1 LATAWNFYNV
11 KRFYN
16 TKECYTVRECY
27 NVNFATAGNFYNARR
42 FYTAKEGYIVTAD
55 ITRVSSHFIETRPR
69 LFSRGGGGSTEG
81 VTLSLLWNSSPVP
94 YKIQRPLWGFEY
106 PACDQCD
113 VIRERKKGKLLTQ
126 KGTQDISSHAGN
138 PTPLIGQFSVSTFK
152 PFLI

>member
-1 LATAWNFYNV
+1 MATAWNFYNV

-69 LFSRGGGGSTEG
+69 LFSRVSSVGFILGAFGLLNRSRQI
-81 VTLSLLWNSSPVP
+81 TLCNDAVVPRRETRNPSRYFAHRKEQHLGFSAPCLQNIFYSPLKRSP
-94 YKIQRPLWGFEY
+94 CKTLH
-106 PACDQCD
+106 C
-113 VIRERKKGKLLTQ
+113 
-126 KGTQDISSHAGN
+126 
-138 PTPLIGQFSVSTFK
+138 
-152 PFLI
+152 FL